1 MSFITIV
8 LDTQTVHAS
17 SLVLSVEFR
26 FALPAGL
33 PSLCRARVS
42 SEKSPTVVRFFKRR
56 LRETT
61 RSMATRVACTA
72 APRACLP
79 PTPRLRRERPSRAR
93 REPVCVVAGDF
104 PLDNETI
111 APPEAE
117 TLDAFVTRV
126 CQRVGRGEEEARAIA
141 RTLRANWFE
150 TAEDV
155 VSLTVDQLVAMGVPA
170 RWGQAMCDL
179 SREETDAARLASGE
193 ATTSG
198 AASARTRSEDGW
210 IGGPLPGPDERLER
224 PTTGRTAV
232 LARAWGSDRMVSAGA
247 SGTRERASAG
257 AAVALSS
264 VRVTKRKRLPPYA
277 LRDGEVPETLRAE
290 LEKMRRDVT
299 TRRVG
304 GGRAPVR
311 RTTAANYEEVARGLM
326 GWLARVKRGGWDGV
340 TPLETGENTRL
351 GSPIVTSEHAPASL
365 SLLDAIPS
373 GDAEGASLA
382 VEYLQWLCEARG
394 IAASTEAFQLRS
406 LIAIAKWLH
415 PPDVATEDKTFEK
428 PVVMELVRV
437 QRGGKTLAAKG
448 AHVADESAKW
458 LDWPAYLALVETLRR
473 ECAPL
478 THLGDQRS
486 DSDVACAVQRY
497 LLFAILAC
505 VPDRQ
510 RTLRE
515 LRLGKTLVCETF
527 DEVADGLDAASASE
541 YVPRRRWVVRHN
553 PEDYKTGNAYG
564 ARPDLALD
572 PRLYPALEQWLFGV
586 DFDFARDALDADIAV
601 AGYSDWGHRAALA
614 PTHDFVFCRPNGSPW
629 TVSELSR
636 TFSRASLRL
645 TGKKTN
651 PHLVRD
657 MVVTHVRS
665 AGVATDAELE
675 ALAMYMGHSVAMQ
688 KGTYDRRTTQQKVAP
703 AVGLM
708 STINV
713 GHAGEKKTR
722 GDR

>member
-1 MSFITIV
+1 
-8 LDTQTVHAS
+8 
-17 SLVLSVEFR
+17 
-26 FALPAGL
+26 
-33 PSLCRARVS
+33 
-42 SEKSPTVVRFFKRR
+42 
-56 LRETT
+56 
-61 RSMATRVACTA
+61 MATRVAGTA
-72 APRACLP
+72 APRAWMA
-79 PTPRLRRERPSRAR
+79 PTPRLVRERPSRAR
-93 REPVCVVAGDF
+93 RGPVRVVAGDF
-104 PLDNETI
+104 PLDNGTV
-111 APPEAE
+111 APSEAE
-117 TLDAFVTRV
+117 TLDAFATRV
-126 CQRVGRGEEEARAIA
+126 CQRVGCGEEEARAIA

-155 VSLTVDQLVAMGVPA
+155 ASLTVDQLVAMGVPA
-170 RWGQAMCDL
+170 RWGQAMRDL

-210 IGGPLPGPDERLER
+210 IGGALPGPDERLER

-232 LARAWGSDRMVSAGA
+232 LARDWGSDGTIVSAGA
-247 SGTRERASAG
+247 SGTRARRI

-415 PPDVATEDKTFEK
+415 PPDAFGVEDKTFEK

-437 QRGGKTLAAKG
+437 QRGGKTLAAKSS
-448 AHVADESAKW
+448 HVADEAAKW

-486 DSDVACAVQRY
+486 DVDVACAVQRY
-497 LLFAILAC
+497 LLFAILAS

-527 DEVADGLDAASASE
+527 DEVAERPSLDDASE
-541 YVPRRRWVVRHN
+541 PAPASSSGGSELEFVPRRRWVVRHT

-586 DFDFARDALDADIAV
+586 DFDFDERSRDADVAA

-614 PTHDFVFCRPNGSPW
+614 PTHDFVFSRPNGSPW

-665 AGVATDAELE
+665 AGVASDAELE

-708 STINV
+708 SAINA
-713 GHAGEKKTR
+713 GGGGEGEKKKEGHR
-722 GDR
+722 

>member
-1 MSFITIV
+1 
-8 LDTQTVHAS
+8 
-17 SLVLSVEFR
+17 
-26 FALPAGL
+26 
-33 PSLCRARVS
+33 
-42 SEKSPTVVRFFKRR
+42 
-56 LRETT
+56 
-61 RSMATRVACTA
+61 MATRVACTA
-72 APRACLP
+72 APRAGFS
-79 PTPRLRRERPSRAR
+79 PTPRMGRERPSRAR
-93 REPVCVVAGDF
+93 RGPVRVVAGDF

-111 APPEAE
+111 APSEAE
-117 TLDAFVTRV
+117 TLDAFATRV
-126 CQRVGRGEEEARAIA
+126 CQRVGRGEEDARAIA

-155 VSLTVDQLVAMGVPA
+155 ASLTVDQLVAMGVPA
-170 RWGQAMCDL
+170 RWGQAMRDL
-179 SREETDAARLASGE
+179 SREETDAARLASGG

-210 IGGPLPGPDERLER
+210 IGGALPGPDERLER
-224 PTTGRTAV
+224 PTTGRTAQ
-232 LARAWGSDRMVSAGA
+232 LARDWGSNQIVSAGA
-247 SGTRERASAG
+247 SGTRERASAYG
-257 AAVALSS
+257 PPAVALSS

-277 LRDGEVPETLRAE
+277 LRDAEVPATLRSE

-311 RTTAANYEEVARGLM
+311 MATAANYEEVARGLM
-326 GWLARVKRGGWDGV
+326 GWLVRVKRGGWDGV
-340 TPLETGENTRL
+340 SRLSDTNEIADCTRL
-351 GSPIVTSEHAPASL
+351 GSPVVRSEHAPASL
-365 SLLDAIPS
+365 SLLDAVPS
-373 GDAEGASLA
+373 GDAEGAALA
-382 VEYLQWLCEARG
+382 IEYLQWLCEARG
-394 IAASTEAFQLRS
+394 IAATTEAFQLRS

-415 PPDVATEDKTFEK
+415 PPHANGAREEK
-428 PVVMELVRV
+428 YERPVVMELVRV

-448 AHVADESAKW
+448 AHVADEAAKW

-486 DSDVACAVQRY
+486 DGDVACAVQRY
-497 LLFAILAC
+497 LLFAILAS

-527 DEVADGLDAASASE
+527 DEVADRSDGTLGDAETSRIE
-541 YVPRRRWVVRHN
+541 LIPRRRWVVRHA

-564 ARPDLALD
+564 ARPDLELD

-586 DFDFARDALDADIAV
+586 DYDFARDGATSSGLDVAD

-614 PTHDFVFCRPNGSPW
+614 PTHDFVFTRPNGSPW

-636 TFSRASLRL
+636 TFSRTSLRL

-657 MVVTHVRS
+657 MVVTHVRG
-665 AGVATDAELE
+665 AGLASDAELE

-708 STINV
+708 SAINARA
-713 GHAGEKKTR
+713 GGGEKKA
-722 GDR
+722 DRRDA

>member
-1 MSFITIV
+1 
-8 LDTQTVHAS
+8 
-17 SLVLSVEFR
+17 
-26 FALPAGL
+26 
-33 PSLCRARVS
+33 
-42 SEKSPTVVRFFKRR
+42 
-56 LRETT
+56 
-61 RSMATRVACTA
+61 MATRVAGTA
-72 APRACLP
+72 APRAWMA
-79 PTPRLRRERPSRAR
+79 PTPRLVRERPSRAR
-93 REPVCVVAGDF
+93 RGPVRVVAGDF
-104 PLDNETI
+104 PLDNGTV
-111 APPEAE
+111 APSEAE
-117 TLDAFVTRV
+117 TLDAFATRV

-155 VSLTVDQLVAMGVPA
+155 ASLTVDQLVAMGVPA
-170 RWGQAMCDL
+170 RWGQAMRDL

-210 IGGPLPGPDERLER
+210 IGGALPGPDERLER

-232 LARAWGSDRMVSAGA
+232 LARDWGSDGTIVSAGA
-247 SGTRERASAG
+247 SGTRARRI

-437 QRGGKTLAAKG
+437 QRGGKTLAAKSS
-448 AHVADESAKW
+448 HVADEAAKW

-486 DSDVACAVQRY
+486 DVDVACAVQRY
-497 LLFAILAC
+497 LLFAILAS

-527 DEVADGLDAASASE
+527 DEVAERPSLDDASE
-541 YVPRRRWVVRHN
+541 PAPASSSGGSELEFVPRRRWVVRHT

-586 DFDFARDALDADIAV
+586 DFDFDERSRDADVAA

-614 PTHDFVFCRPNGSPW
+614 PTHDFVFSRPNGSPW

-665 AGVATDAELE
+665 AGVASDAELE

-708 STINV
+708 SAINA
-713 GHAGEKKTR
+713 GGGGEGEKKKEGHR
-722 GDR
+722 

>member
-1 MSFITIV
+1 
-8 LDTQTVHAS
+8 
-17 SLVLSVEFR
+17 
-26 FALPAGL
+26 
-33 PSLCRARVS
+33 
-42 SEKSPTVVRFFKRR
+42 
-56 LRETT
+56 
-61 RSMATRVACTA
+61 MATRVAGTA
-72 APRACLP
+72 APRAWMA
-79 PTPRLRRERPSRAR
+79 PTPRLVRERPSRAR
-93 REPVCVVAGDF
+93 RGPVRVVAGDF
-104 PLDNETI
+104 PLDNGTV
-111 APPEAE
+111 APSEAE
-117 TLDAFVTRV
+117 TLDAFATRV

-155 VSLTVDQLVAMGVPA
+155 ASLTVDQLVAMGVPA
-170 RWGQAMCDL
+170 RWGQAMRDL

-210 IGGPLPGPDERLER
+210 IGGALPGPDERLER

-232 LARAWGSDRMVSAGA
+232 LARDWGSDGTIVSAGA
-247 SGTRERASAG
+247 SGTRARRI

-415 PPDVATEDKTFEK
+415 PPDAFGVEDKTFEK

-437 QRGGKTLAAKG
+437 QRGGKTLAAKSS
-448 AHVADESAKW
+448 HVADEAAKW

-486 DSDVACAVQRY
+486 DVDVACAVQRY
-497 LLFAILAC
+497 LLFAILAS

-527 DEVADGLDAASASE
+527 DEVAERPSLDDASE
-541 YVPRRRWVVRHN
+541 PAPASSSGGSELEFVPRRRWVVRHT

-586 DFDFARDALDADIAV
+586 DFDFDERSRDADVAA

-614 PTHDFVFCRPNGSPW
+614 PTHDFVFSRPNGSPW

-665 AGVATDAELE
+665 AGVASDAELE

-708 STINV
+708 SAINA
-713 GHAGEKKTR
+713 GGGGEGEKKKEGHR
-722 GDR
+722 

>member
-1 MSFITIV
+1 
-8 LDTQTVHAS
+8 
-17 SLVLSVEFR
+17 
-26 FALPAGL
+26 
-33 PSLCRARVS
+33 
-42 SEKSPTVVRFFKRR
+42 
-56 LRETT
+56 
-61 RSMATRVACTA
+61 MATRVAGTA
-72 APRACLP
+72 APRAWMA
-79 PTPRLRRERPSRAR
+79 PTPRLVRERPSRAR
-93 REPVCVVAGDF
+93 RGPVRVVAGDF
-104 PLDNETI
+104 PLDNGTV
-111 APPEAE
+111 APSEAE
-117 TLDAFVTRV
+117 TLDAFATRV

-155 VSLTVDQLVAMGVPA
+155 ASLTVDQLVAMGVPA
-170 RWGQAMCDL
+170 RWGQAMRDL

-210 IGGPLPGPDERLER
+210 IGGALPGPDERLER

-232 LARAWGSDRMVSAGA
+232 LARDWGSDGTIVSAGA
-247 SGTRERASAG
+247 SGTRARRI

-415 PPDVATEDKTFEK
+415 PPDAFGVEDKTFEK

-486 DSDVACAVQRY
+486 DVDVACAVQRY
-497 LLFAILAC
+497 LLFAILAS

-527 DEVADGLDAASASE
+527 DEVAERPSLDDASE
-541 YVPRRRWVVRHN
+541 PAPASSSGGSELEFVPRRRWVVRHT

-586 DFDFARDALDADIAV
+586 DFDFDERSRDADVAA

-614 PTHDFVFCRPNGSPW
+614 PTHDFVFSRPNGSPW

-665 AGVATDAELE
+665 AGVASDAELE

-708 STINV
+708 SAINA
-713 GHAGEKKTR
+713 GGGGEGEKKKEGHR
-722 GDR
+722 

>member
-1 MSFITIV
+1 M
-8 LDTQTVHAS
+8 
-17 SLVLSVEFR
+17 
-26 FALPAGL
+26 P
-33 PSLCRARVS
+33 
-42 SEKSPTVVRFFKRR
+42 
-56 LRETT
+56 
-61 RSMATRVACTA
+61 TRVACA
-72 APRACLP
+72 AVPRAGFSP
-79 PTPRLRRERPSRAR
+79 SPRLGRERPSRAR
-93 REPVCVVAGDF
+93 RGPVRVVAGDF
-104 PLDNETI
+104 PLDNEI
-111 APPEAE
+111 APSEAE
-117 TLDAFVTRV
+117 TLDAFATRV
-126 CQRVGRGEEEARAIA
+126 CQRVGRGEEAARAIA

-155 VSLTVDQLVAMGVPA
+155 ASLTVDQLVAMGVPA
-170 RWGQAMCDL
+170 RWGQAMREL

-198 AASARTRSEDGW
+198 AASARPRSQDGW

-232 LARAWGSDRMVSAGA
+232 LARDWGSNHVVSAGQK
-247 SGTRERASAG
+247 SDGTRSPRSLASAG

-277 LRDGEVPETLRAE
+277 LRDAEVPETLRWE

-299 TRRVG
+299 SRRVG

-311 RTTAANYEEVARGLM
+311 ETTAANYEEVARGLM
-326 GWLARVKRGGWDGV
+326 GWLVRVKRGGWDGV
-340 TPLETGENTRL
+340 SCVDQDDETHSKTKNRL
-351 GSPIVTSEHAPASL
+351 GSPAVTTEHAPKSL

-382 VEYLQWLCEARG
+382 IEYLQWLCEARG
-394 IAASTEAFQLRS
+394 IAATTEAFQLRS

-415 PPDVATEDKTFEK
+415 PSDAGDDHGKQKGAAYEK

-437 QRGGKTLAAKG
+437 QRGGKTLAAKT

-478 THLGDQRS
+478 THLGDQRR
-486 DSDVACAVQRY
+486 DDDVACAVQRY
-497 LLFAILAC
+497 LLFAILAS

-527 DEVADGLDAASASE
+527 DEVVADDSHEVADDIKQIE
-541 YVPRRRWVVRHN
+541 YAPRRRWVVRHA

-572 PRLYPALEQWLFGV
+572 PRLYPALEQWLFGMDFVFERDCGDV
-586 DFDFARDALDADIAV
+586 DV
-601 AGYSDWGHRAALA
+601 ASAAYSDWGYRAALA
-614 PTHDFVFCRPNGSPW
+614 PTHDFVFTRPNGSPW

-657 MVVTHVRS
+657 MVVTHVRGEGLAS
-665 AGVATDAELE
+665 DAELE

-708 STINV
+708 SAIN
-713 GHAGEKKTR
+713 AASDARGEKKA
-722 GDR
+722 DR

>member
-1 MSFITIV
+1 
-8 LDTQTVHAS
+8 
-17 SLVLSVEFR
+17 
-26 FALPAGL
+26 
-33 PSLCRARVS
+33 
-42 SEKSPTVVRFFKRR
+42 
-56 LRETT
+56 
-61 RSMATRVACTA
+61 MATRVAGTA
-72 APRACLP
+72 APRAWMA
-79 PTPRLRRERPSRAR
+79 PTPRLVRERPSRAR
-93 REPVCVVAGDF
+93 RGPVRVVAGDF
-104 PLDNETI
+104 PLDNGTV
-111 APPEAE
+111 APSEAE
-117 TLDAFVTRV
+117 TLDAFATRV

-155 VSLTVDQLVAMGVPA
+155 ASLTVDQLVAMGVPA
-170 RWGQAMCDL
+170 RWGQAMRDL

-210 IGGPLPGPDERLER
+210 IGGALPGPDERLER

-232 LARAWGSDRMVSAGA
+232 LARDWGSDGTIVSAGA
-247 SGTRERASAG
+247 SGTRARRI

-415 PPDVATEDKTFEK
+415 PPDAFGVEDKTFEK

-437 QRGGKTLAAKG
+437 QRGGKTLAAKSS
-448 AHVADESAKW
+448 HVADEAAKW

-486 DSDVACAVQRY
+486 DVDVACAVQRY
-497 LLFAILAC
+497 LLFAILAS

-527 DEVADGLDAASASE
+527 DEVAERPSLDDASE
-541 YVPRRRWVVRHN
+541 PAPASSSGGSELEFVPRRRWVVRHT

-586 DFDFARDALDADIAV
+586 DFDFDERSRDADVAA

-614 PTHDFVFCRPNGSPW
+614 PTHDFVFSRPNGSPW

-657 MVVTHVRS
+657 MVVTHVRG
-665 AGVATDAELE
+665 AGLASDAELE

-708 STINV
+708 SAINAASD
-713 GHAGEKKTR
+713 GRGEKKA
-722 GDR
+722 DRRDA

>member
-1 MSFITIV
+1 
-8 LDTQTVHAS
+8 
-17 SLVLSVEFR
+17 
-26 FALPAGL
+26 
-33 PSLCRARVS
+33 
-42 SEKSPTVVRFFKRR
+42 
-56 LRETT
+56 
-61 RSMATRVACTA
+61 MATRVAGTA
-72 APRACLP
+72 APRAWMA
-79 PTPRLRRERPSRAR
+79 PTPRLVRERPSRAR
-93 REPVCVVAGDF
+93 RGPVRVVAGDF
-104 PLDNETI
+104 PLDNGTV
-111 APPEAE
+111 APSEAE
-117 TLDAFVTRV
+117 TLDAFATRV

-155 VSLTVDQLVAMGVPA
+155 ASLTVDQLVAMGVPA
-170 RWGQAMCDL
+170 RWGQAMRDL

-210 IGGPLPGPDERLER
+210 IGGALPGPDERLER

-232 LARAWGSDRMVSAGA
+232 LARDWGSDGTIVSAGA
-247 SGTRERASAG
+247 SGTRARRI

-415 PPDVATEDKTFEK
+415 PPDAFGVEDKTFEK

-437 QRGGKTLAAKG
+437 QRGGKTLAAKSS
-448 AHVADESAKW
+448 HVADEAAKW

-486 DSDVACAVQRY
+486 DVDVACAVQRY
-497 LLFAILAC
+497 LLFAILAS

-527 DEVADGLDAASASE
+527 DEVAERPSLDDASE
-541 YVPRRRWVVRHN
+541 PAPASSSGGSELEFVPRRRWVVRHP

-586 DFDFARDALDADIAV
+586 DFDFDERSRDADVAA

-614 PTHDFVFCRPNGSPW
+614 PTHDFVFSRPNGSPW

-665 AGVATDAELE
+665 AGVASDAELE

-708 STINV
+708 SAINA
-713 GHAGEKKTR
+713 GGGGEGEKKKEGHR
-722 GDR
+722 